1 MAAKQ
6 IVWLDERITLDHATE
21 YELSNAITTRIMEI
35 NSNFRTY
42 LDDKDLMINMADIEK
57 EKHKNIEISDIC
69 SIGGQSFVKLS
80 STRDIARCEVNMG
93 KNPLAVIRI
102 ISEDIPNNI
111 VYAERVNINDLN
123 KPILRYFR
131 NYDY

>member
-1 MAAKQ
+1 MAKR

-42 LDDKDLMINMADIEK
+42 LEDKDLMINMNNIEK
-57 EKHKNIEISDIC
+57 EKQKNIQISDIC
-69 SIGGQSFVKLS
+69 SIEGQSFVKLS
-80 STRDIARCEVNMG
+80 STRDIARCEINMN
-93 KNPLAVIRI
+93 KSPLSVIRI
-102 ISEDIPNNI
+102 ISEDVPNNI
-111 VYAERVNINDLN
+111 VYAEKVHVNDLN
-123 KPILRYFR
+123 KPILQYFR